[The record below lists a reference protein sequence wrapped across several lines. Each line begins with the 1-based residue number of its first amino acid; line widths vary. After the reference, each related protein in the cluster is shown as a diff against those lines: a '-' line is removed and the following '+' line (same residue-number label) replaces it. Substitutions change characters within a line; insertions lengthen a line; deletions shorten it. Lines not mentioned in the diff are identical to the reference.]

1 MEPLPG
7 YGPAMGMERKRWSDL
22 SRRQQ
27 GLTIAVGA
35 VEVVLTTVSL
45 VDLVRRPAAEVRG
58 PKGLWLLAFL
68 VQPVGPIA
76 YLTNGRRRLRVK

>member
-1 MEPLPG
+1 MRT
-7 YGPAMGMERKRWSDL
+7 ERKRWSDL

-27 GLTIAVGA
+27 RLTIAAGA
-35 VEVVLTTVSL
+35 VELVLTTVSV
-45 VDLVRRPAAEVRG
+45 VDLARRPAAEVRG

-76 YLTNGRRRLRVK
+76 YLMNGRRRVDVTGR